1 MAGTIS
7 SSDVVTFTDKVA
19 LSRDAAHRFV
29 SLAARKTNQGEN
41 FTVALA
47 GGSTPLL
54 LYTLLST
61 STFSDSILW
70 AKVHCFFGDERCVSP
85 SSSDS
90 NYRMAQQTLL
100 SVPELPT
107 ANIHRMP
114 ADLPDQDAAA
124 LQYETELKEFFGAD
138 LPRFDLIL
146 LGMGP
151 DGHCASLFPNKP
163 ALQERKRLVV
173 ATEPGF
179 PPLVSRLTLTLPI
192 LNNAAN
198 LVFLV
203 AGEDKSETLG
213 RVLEGPNDPEALPSQ
228 AIQPTDGTLTWL
240 IDRPASRSLL
250 QNQS

>member
-1 MAGTIS
+1 MAPIIWFLYDFHRIARYNINAQSLSGVRRPDADYKEFRMAGTIS

-107 ANIHRMP
+107 A
-114 ADLPDQDAAA
+114 
-124 LQYETELKEFFGAD
+124 
-138 LPRFDLIL
+138 
-146 LGMGP
+146 
-151 DGHCASLFPNKP
+151 
-163 ALQERKRLVV
+163 
-173 ATEPGF
+173 
-179 PPLVSRLTLTLPI
+179 
-192 LNNAAN
+192 
-198 LVFLV
+198 
-203 AGEDKSETLG
+203 
-213 RVLEGPNDPEALPSQ
+213 
-228 AIQPTDGTLTWL
+228 
-240 IDRPASRSLL
+240 
-250 QNQS
+250 